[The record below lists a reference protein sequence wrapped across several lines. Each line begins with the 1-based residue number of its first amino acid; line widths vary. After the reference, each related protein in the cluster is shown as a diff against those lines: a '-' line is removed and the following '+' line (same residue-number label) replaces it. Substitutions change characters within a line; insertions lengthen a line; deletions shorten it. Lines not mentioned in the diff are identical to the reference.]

1 MPKAWDSSRA
11 APFIANCAVVALV
24 APFVEELLFRGLGY
38 GLLTQFVGPLPPR
51 S

>member
-1 MPKAWDSSRA
+1 MGLERA
-11 APFIANCAVVALV
+11 APFLANAAVVAIV

-38 GLLTQFVGPLPPR
+38 GLLTPFIRRCLR